1 MISQKGLDDLV
12 TDYQQALG
20 AVNTAAHLIEDASV
34 LAVDVT
40 GHFGPTA
47 SINLINALNAVY
59 SDINAALHIIRT
71 AHPDDGT

>member
-1 MISQKGLDDLV
+1 MISQKGLDDLAA
-12 TDYQQALG
+12 DYQHALT

-47 SINLINALNAVY
+47 SSNLIAALNTVY
-59 SDINAALHIIRT
+59 RDLTAALNIIRSANPNDHT
-71 AHPDDGT
+71 